1 MLADW
6 LMPTLA
12 LLPVML
18 GTFWGI
24 GLPWALVILPRPDW
38 RDRAL
43 VLTLGLAL
51 GVMLLTTGMF
61 LLGTFGTITPGGSL
75 AVGLALALAG
85 GLLARRRAARTTPS
99 SPAPRVPLSR
109 WEWLILGALLVALV
123 LRVIRVAYWPFA
135 AYDALWVYGYNGRV
149 FTLAGQ
155 IPAEMGYYPQ
165 LLPLTY
171 TFGQLIWGGINDHAA
186 RAVIPLLGAGSMGAA
201 YLLGA
206 RLVNRRVGMV
216 TLALWAFFPAH
227 ADWARFGDL
236 EVPLTFYFTLA
247 ALFFLLAWREE
258 PDQPGRWRP
267 RGPAWRYGAAAGLML
282 AGGMWTK
289 PTAGALVWGIG
300 LALLVAAFRAW
311 GDWPRI
317 WDRFRLV
324 VWVGLWSAPIGGMW
338 YIRNLLLG
346 HPALV
351 FPPGYWL
358 TQAQRSG
365 RQLGLLLLMLAL
377 LATWLLLHKKRADW
391 RLIGPG
397 LVIMIAAALPS
408 AGLGEQLPYRM
419 AAPEVAALLAGL
431 ALYGAGVWRWWRA
444 NNDGVNRGRLA
455 LAGGVFALV
464 IPYWLT
470 WFWSYSYHPRLAFAI
485 TPLQLL
491 VLALLVTAVAD
502 QLRGWVSP
510 GVQRRLVYAALILL
524 ITPGL
529 AFTFHD
535 TAGYLLSGEL
545 QSDDDKQL
553 VSNYALYRTLRVLRE
568 EIAAYEEALAAGDD
582 AEETPRPISI
592 VAPGNRRLPF
602 FFPELPIDTTPV
614 TDLHVLDDGVT
625 HFIDGSEADAAYNH
639 IGQPVNPVRATMGIP
654 RRAKLLAH
662 EFDADFIYDVYRVN
676 TARRFTEPGYNGYLE
691 APVVYPELAEVLGF
705 SVTGRDFWP
714 GRRIVLNIIFHV
726 LGETDTDYTIY
737 LHVTD
742 GENVVATWDHMPGN
756 DQYVTSLWEPG
767 EYIEDQRWVELSEDV
782 PPGTYHVNM
791 GLYNLQT
798 GERLPVWVGDVETDG
813 FLLIDVV
820 NKLSEAPE

>member
-6 LMPTLA
+6 LIPTLA
-12 LLPVML
+12 LLPVLL

-24 GLPWALVILPRPDW
+24 GVPWALVILPRADW
-38 RDRAL
+38 RDRVL

-51 GVMLLTTGMF
+51 GAMLLTTGMF
-61 LLGTFGTITPGGSL
+61 LLGTFAAITLGGSL
-75 AVGLALALAG
+75 AVGLALALVGA
-85 GLLARRRAARTTPS
+85 LLAWRRTGQTMLA
-99 SPAPRVPLSR
+99 PAGPRVPLSR
-109 WEWLILGALLVALV
+109 WEWLILGALLIALV

-135 AYDALWVYGYNGRV
+135 AYDALWVYGYNGRI
-149 FTLAGQ
+149 FTLTGQ

-171 TFGQLIWGGINDHAA
+171 TFGQLVWGGINDHAA
-186 RAVIPLLGAGSMGAA
+186 RAVIPLLGAGSLGAA

-206 RLVNRRVGMV
+206 RLFSRRVGML

-247 ALFFLLAWREE
+247 ALFFLLAWRGRA
-258 PDQPGRWRP
+258 DQPGRWRY
-267 RGPAWRYGAAAGLML
+267 AAAAGLML
-282 AGGMWTK
+282 GGGMWTK

-300 LALLVAAFRAW
+300 LALLVAAFRAR
-311 GDWPRI
+311 GEWPRLR
-317 WDRFRLV
+317 DRFRLV
-324 VWVGLWSAPIGGMW
+324 VWVGLWCAPIGGMW

-365 RQLGLLLLMLAL
+365 RQLGLPLLILAL
-377 LATWLLLHKKRADW
+377 LVVWLLLSRKRADW
-391 RLIGPG
+391 RWLLPG
-397 LVIMIAAALPS
+397 LALMVAAALPS
-408 AGLGEQLPYRM
+408 AGLGDRIPYRLG
-419 AAPEVAALLAGL
+419 ALEVAALLAGL
-431 ALYGAGVWRWWRA
+431 ALIAAGVGRWWRA
-444 NNDGVNRGRLA
+444 NAAAVGRESLA
-455 LAGGVFALV
+455 LAGGVLTLV
-464 IPYWLT
+464 IPYWIT

-491 VLALLVTAVAD
+491 LVALLSAAVAD
-502 QLRGWVSP
+502 QLRRRLSP
-510 GVQRRLVYAALILL
+510 ARQMCLVYAALLILIL
-524 ITPGL
+524 PGL

-545 QSDDDKQL
+545 QTDDDKQL
-553 VSNYALYRTLRVLRE
+553 VSNYALYRTLVVLRE
-568 EIAAYEEALAAGDD
+568 EIANADPA
-582 AEETPRPISI
+582 RPVSI
-592 VAPGNRRLPF
+592 VAPGNLRLPF
-602 FFPELPIDTTPV
+602 FFPELPVDTTPV
-614 TDLHVLDDGVT
+614 TDLAVLDAGVT
-625 HFIDGSEADAAYNH
+625 HFIDGSESDAAYNS
-639 IGQPVNPVRATMGIP
+639 IGQPVNPARGSLGVA
-654 RRAKLLAH
+654 RRAELLAH
-662 EFDADFIYDVYRVN
+662 EFDADFYYDVYRVN
-676 TARRFTEPGYNGYLE
+676 TALRFTEPGFNGFLE
-691 APVVYPELAEVLGF
+691 EPVIYPELAEVLGF

-742 GENVVATWDHMPGN
+742 GENIVATWDHMPGN
-756 DQYVTSLWEPG
+756 DRYVTSLWEPG
-767 EYIEDQRWVELSEDV
+767 EYIEDQRWVELPADV

-813 FLLIDVV
+813 FQLIDVV
-820 NKLSEAPE
+820 NQLSGPPE